1 MKKSLGVGA
10 WFFSSSGPNGA
21 NVLGS
26 LCSLHFTFLGL
37 PCRADKSSRSVG
49 WRGLNWQATARVPNR
64 NAMAARCLL
73 VSLWAAN
80 DIYFNSQRIGML
92 SATMAHCQWDGTLPL
107 GNAGLVCL
115 PTSLLGIISDLQVHR
130 THEAVFGSQ
139 SGSTLAIVCHYY
151 PGHCGSDWR
160 SEWLK
165 HPFAESAVWWFHT

>member
-1 MKKSLGVGA
+1 MKKSLGWG
-10 WFFSSSGPNGA
+10 WDFFLA
-21 NVLGS
+21 RMALMFWEVFAAFTS
-26 LCSLHFTFLGL
+26 LFWGL
-37 PCRADKSSRSVG
+37 PCRADKSSRLIG

-64 NAMAARCLL
+64 NAMAARCL

-92 SATMAHCQWDGTLPL
+92 SATVAHCQWDGTLPL